1 MARSESRTKLLNL
14 LSEVFRSRGYEG
26 ATLAQLAR
34 AAGLG
39 KASLYHHFPGGKS
52 EMASE
57 VLKAC
62 ASELDRRAYRKLR
75 KQGTWNVRVAA
86 FVNGFS
92 KYVDD
97 GARNCLM
104 VSLTVSSGDATLSK
118 AITRYTDAWLDE
130 LTDVFAESGLPRKR
144 AARSA
149 KELLGR
155 LYGALALAQMLDKPK
170 VYRQAIKRLS
180 DQLQS

>member
-1 MARSESRTKLLNL
+1 MAHSRSRTQLLNV
-14 LSEVFRSRGYEG
+14 LSDVFRSRGYEG
-26 ATLAQLAR
+26 ATLAELAR

-39 KASLYHHFPGGKS
+39 KASLYHHFPGGKA
-52 EMASE
+52 EMAGE

-62 ASELDRRAYRKLR
+62 VADLDRRAYRKLR
-75 KQGTWNVRVAA
+75 KKGTWNERVGA
-86 FVNGFS
+86 FVVGFG

-97 GARNCLM
+97 GARNCLL
-104 VSLTVSSGDATLSK
+104 VSLTASGGDATLNREIALIS
-118 AITRYTDAWLDE
+118 AAWLDE

-144 AARSA
+144 AARGA

-155 LYGALALAQMLDKPK
+155 LYGALALAQMLGKPK

-180 DQLQS
+180 HQLQS

>member
-1 MARSESRTKLLNL
+1 MAHFESRSQLLAV
-14 LSEVFRSRGYEG
+14 LSDVFRHRGYEG
-26 ATLAQLAR
+26 ATLAELAR

-52 EMASE
+52 DMANE

-62 ASELDRRAYRKLR
+62 AADLDRRAYRKLR
-75 KQGTWNVRVAA
+75 KKGPWNARIAA
-86 FVNGFS
+86 FVKGFS
-92 KYVDD
+92 GYVDD

-104 VSLTVSSGDATLSK
+104 VSLTASGGEAILSREI
-118 AITRYTDAWLDE
+118 ARYSAAWLDE
-130 LTDVFAESGLPRKR
+130 LTDVFAESGLPKKR

-155 LYGALALAQMLDKPK
+155 LYGALAIAQMLNKPK
-170 VYRQAIKRLS
+170 AYRQAIKRLS

>member
-1 MARSESRTKLLNL
+1 MAHSDGRTELLAL
-14 LSEVFRSRGYEG
+14 LSAVFRSRGYEG
-26 ATLAQLAR
+26 ATLAELAR

-52 EMASE
+52 EMAGE

-62 ASELDRRAYRKLR
+62 VADLDRRAYRKLR
-75 KQGTWNVRVAA
+75 KKGAWNERIAA
-86 FVNGFS
+86 FVDGFS
-92 KYVDD
+92 RYVDD

-104 VSLTVSSGDATLSK
+104 VSLTASGGDTILSK
-118 AITRYTDAWLDE
+118 EVARYTNAWLDE

-155 LYGALALAQMLDKPK
+155 LYGALAMAQMLDKPK
-170 VYRQAIKRLS
+170 VYRQAITRLS
-180 DQLQS
+180 NQLQS

>member
-1 MARSESRTKLLNL
+1 
-14 LSEVFRSRGYEG
+14 
-26 ATLAQLAR
+26 
-34 AAGLG
+34 
-39 KASLYHHFPGGKS
+39 
-52 EMASE
+52 MASE

-104 VSLTVSSGDATLSK
+104 VSLTISGGDATLSK

>member
-1 MARSESRTKLLNL
+1 MAHSENRTQLLTV
-14 LSEVFRSRGYEG
+14 LSGVFRSRGYEG
-26 ATLAQLAR
+26 ATLSELAR

-62 ASELDRRAYRKLR
+62 AADLDRRAYRKLR
-75 KQGTWNVRVAA
+75 KKGAWNERIAA
-86 FVNGFS
+86 FVIGFS
-92 KYVDD
+92 TYVDE
-97 GARNCLM
+97 GSRNCLL
-104 VSLTVSSGDATLSK
+104 VALTASGSGEALDRE
-118 AITRYTDAWLDE
+118 ITRYTAAWLDE
-130 LTDVFAESGLPRKR
+130 LTGVFVESGLPRKR

-155 LYGALALAQMLDKPK
+155 LYGALALAQMLGKPK

-180 DQLQS
+180 HQLQN